1 MKYLTYPLI
10 AMIALTLQACGP
22 DNKQSKLFEDQRNA
36 LDKAKTVDSTVQ
48 QQAQQLQ
55 QSADKQSE

>member
-10 AMIALTLQACGP
+10 AIIVLALPACGP
-22 DNKQSKLFEDQRNA
+22 DNKQSKLFEDQRSA
-36 LDKAKTVDSTVQ
+36 LDKAKTVDSTIQ